1 LRREPQAGRLA
12 KTGNNRGGG
21 ASIHRRSGIALTV
34 LAPGTFVVGTA
45 ELVVAA
51 ALPATWAT
59 GRLTPRPAGG
69 ADGEMAAPMPVL
81 AMLAER
87 RRRSRPCAGGR
98 RRTGPRPRS
107 VRIPSSGLVR
117 LPFANVRIAAID
129 PGDLGVV
136 AAAALTSAEHEG
148 RAYRLSGPESLLPA
162 DQVRIVADVL
172 GREIRFEAQS
182 DGEARAE
189 MSGTMPLEYVDA
201 FFKFFAD
208 GDLDESQVVP
218 TVEEITGRPPRT
230 YEAWARAHADAL
242 REQAAER

>member
-1 LRREPQAGRLA
+1 MASYHILSEQAVRESGLRWTFLQPNGFMSNTFRWIGQL
-12 KTGNNRGGG
+12 KTG
-21 ASIHRRSGIALTV
+21 
-34 LAPGTFVVGTA
+34 
-45 ELVVAA
+45 
-51 ALPATWAT
+51 
-59 GRLTPRPAGG
+59 
-69 ADGEMAAPMPVL
+69 D
-81 AMLAER
+81 
-87 RRRSRPCAGGR
+87 
-98 RRTGPRPRS
+98 
-107 VRIPSSGLVR
+107 LVR

-136 AAAALTSAEHEG
+136 AVAALTSAEHEG

-182 DGEARAE
+182 DAEARAE
-189 MSGTMPLEYVDA
+189 MSGTMPLEYVDP